1 MPEQV
6 VGRRHF
12 HHFAEVQHDDP
23 VGDVANHR
31 KIVGNEEVREA
42 EPFLQLEHQVDDL
55 RLDVDVESRD
65 RLSGH
70 NDIRTDR
77 QGTSDGDALPLAAGE
92 FIGLARH
99 RLAGQADEVEQFG
112 HPRAGRCRIP
122 GDAVQ
127 DQRTG
132 EDLANRHARIE

>member
-55 RLDVDVESRD
+55 RLDVDVESGDRLVGNDEFGIQRD
-65 RLSGH
+65 RSG
-70 NDIRTDR
+70 DR
-77 QGTSDGDALPLAAGE
+77 DALALPA
-92 FIGLARH
+92 
-99 RLAGQADEVEQFG
+99 
-112 HPRAGRCRIP
+112 
-122 GDAVQ
+122 
-127 DQRTG
+127 
-132 EDLANRHARIE
+132 